1 MVAEEENLYQV
12 MEWFEGKGR
21 PVIVALSGGV
31 DSAVVALAAR
41 KALGRDVTAVTAN
54 YNTLSNDELDSAKE
68 VARELRI
75 FHKVITYDE
84 LANSMFVR
92 NDNLRCYHCRTE
104 LSTHLLE
111 EARKIG
117 ANLIVDGTQ
126 LDDLSDVRPG
136 IRALK
141 ENGIRS
147 PLVECGLSKSQ
158 IRATAL
164 RFSLSV
170 YNRPSNSCLASRIPT
185 GTPVT
190 YQTLRKIENSETVV
204 KAVFAVSQVRVR
216 DHGDIA
222 RIEVPKEE
230 LNKFFDLAKLDILD
244 LQIKK
249 HGFKYVTIDTGG
261 YKSGNLSVFSGTRGS
276 NENERK

>member
-1 MVAEEENLYQV
+1 
-12 MEWFEGKGR
+12 
-21 PVIVALSGGV
+21 
-31 DSAVVALAAR
+31 
-41 KALGRDVTAVTAN
+41 
-54 YNTLSNDELDSAKE
+54 
-68 VARELRI
+68 
-75 FHKVITYDE
+75 
-84 LANSMFVR
+84 
-92 NDNLRCYHCRTE
+92 
-104 LSTHLLE
+104 LE
-111 EARKIG
+111 EARKLG

-126 LDDLSDVRPG
+126 LDDLLDVRPG

-158 IRATAL
+158 IRATAM

-190 YQTLRKIENSETVV
+190 YQSLRKIENSETVV

-261 YKSGNLSVFSGTRGS
+261 YKSGNLSVLNGTHGI
-276 NENERK
+276 K